1 MAAQEEIFD
10 SPTGW
15 VRDHIHQYIES
26 DGDKGHNWRGVSALL
41 LTTRG
46 RKSGKLRR
54 TALIY
59 GQADGNYLLVAS
71 NGGAD
76 QHPLW
81 YLNLTTNPAVEI
93 QVGAKKLRGHA
104 RAANA
109 AEKPR
114 LWQIMSKIFPN
125 YDAYQQKADKVGRVI
140 PLVII
145 EPTEAEGTAS

>member
-1 MAAQEEIFD
+1 MAEAEEIFD

-15 VRDHIHQYIES
+15 VRNHIHSYVES
-26 DGDKGHNWRGVSALL
+26 NGEQGHQWRGVPTLL

-59 GQADGNYLLVAS
+59 GQAEGSYLLVAS

-81 YLNLTTNPAVEI
+81 YRNLNANPEVEL
-93 QVGAKKLRGHA
+93 QVGADKFTAQA
-104 RAANA
+104 RTAT
-109 AEKPR
+109 AEEKAR
-114 LWQIMSKIFPN
+114 LWPIMSKIFPN
-125 YDAYQQKADKVGRVI
+125 YDAYQAKAGKAGRDI
-140 PLVII
+140 PLVILT
-145 EPTEAEGTAS
+145 PVQ

>member
-1 MAAQEEIFD
+1 METEEQIID

-15 VRDHIHQYIES
+15 VGDHVRMYVES
-26 DGDKGHNWRGVSALL
+26 NGEKGHEWRGMHTLL

-59 GQADGNYLLVAS
+59 GEADGNYLIVAS

-76 QHPLW
+76 NHPLW
-81 YLNLTTNPAVEI
+81 YLNLSQNPEVEI
-93 QVGAKKLRGHA
+93 QVGAEKFKAHA
-104 RAANA
+104 RTATAE
-109 AEKPR
+109 EKPR
-114 LWQIMSKIFPN
+114 LWQIMSRIFPT
-125 YDAYQQKADKVGRVI
+125 YDSYVIKAGKAGRVV

-145 EPTEAEGTAS
+145 EPIRE

>member
-1 MAAQEEIFD
+1 MNAQEQIYD

-15 VRDHIHQYIES
+15 VGDHIRMYVES
-26 DGDKGHNWRGVSALL
+26 DGQQGHDWRGMTTLL

-59 GQADGNYLLVAS
+59 GRDGENYLIVAS

-76 QHPLW
+76 NHPLW
-81 YLNLTTNPAVEI
+81 YLNLSENPEVEI
-93 QVGAKKLRGHA
+93 QVGADKIVA
-104 RAANA
+104 RARTANPE
-109 AEKPR
+109 EKPH
-114 LWQIMSKIFPN
+114 LWQVMSKIFPT
-125 YDAYQQKADKVGRVI
+125 YDTYVTKASKAGREI

-145 EPTEAEGTAS
+145 EPILPGK

>member
-1 MAAQEEIFD
+1 MAESEEILD

-15 VRDHIHQYIES
+15 VREHIRSYVES
-26 DGDKGHNWRGVSALL
+26 DGAKGHQWRGVSTLL

-59 GQADGNYLLVAS
+59 GEAEGSYLIVAS

-81 YLNLTTNPAVEI
+81 YLNLSATPEVEL
-93 QVGAKKLRGHA
+93 QVGADKFTAHA
-104 RAANA
+104 RTANA
-109 AEKPR
+109 EEKAR
-114 LWQIMSKIFPN
+114 LWPLMAKIFPN
-125 YDAYQQKADKVGRVI
+125 YDAYQQKASKVGRDI
-140 PLVII
+140 PLVILT
-145 EPTEAEGTAS
+145 PVQ